1 MTFRA
6 QLFTV
11 AVALIGLLG
20 ILFLV
25 RRGRLK
31 ERFALLWLAI
41 GAGMVGLVALRPLL
55 DRLAEALG
63 IASGTTLLFLFAIL
77 FLLGLLLHLSVT
89 YSSLEE
95 KVRTLTEE
103 VALQRADS
111 LEAGAP
117 IEEPDE
123 GHDEPDPA

>member
-1 MTFRA
+1 MTLRA

-11 AVALIGLLG
+11 AVALLGLVG
-20 ILFLV
+20 ILLLV

-95 KVRTLTEE
+95 KVRMLAEE

-111 LEAGAP
+111 VEVGAP